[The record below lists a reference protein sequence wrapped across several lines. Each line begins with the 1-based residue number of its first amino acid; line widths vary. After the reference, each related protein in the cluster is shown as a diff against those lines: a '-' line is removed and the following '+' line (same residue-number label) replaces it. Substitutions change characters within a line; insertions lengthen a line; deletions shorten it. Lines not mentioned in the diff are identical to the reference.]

1 MCLCDGVCIEIKHS
15 LLERRAKVRKRIEFL
30 TENVENKYNDMK
42 RVASDQDLMT
52 EDVKGI
58 LNSVERAL
66 APN

>member
-1 MCLCDGVCIEIKHS
+1 M
-15 LLERRAKVRKRIEFL
+15 ERRAKVRKRIEFL